1 MSDCSLNWMDNHRL
15 TIVVGHAGSGK
26 TEFSVNLA
34 VALAQAG
41 KRHVWLIWMLSIH
54 IFVRENGASFSRG
67 SESA

>member
-41 KRHVWLIWMLSIH
+41 KKTCLADFLFTGMCRC
-54 IFVRENGASFSRG
+54 GCAFS
-67 SESA
+67 SL